1 MEEGTDNN
9 PGMET
14 LGRDARAGIARQLT
28 GDLWCIGCGYNL
40 RGLSIREMCPE
51 CGVPVRATIL
61 GVIDPKAHEL
71 TPLKR
76 PKLVGVGLV
85 AWAVGLWLATAAVGV
100 MRGAEILREMAQV
113 RWWTGWAPVLGMAGL
128 VISGLGAMT
137 LIRPHRRVGRL
148 EAVRAAL
155 GVAAYFPLVSI
166 YYSIYARLDLTSP
179 TPFLEPGPLEVERSA
194 LRLGLFV
201 FVILLI
207 WGLRD
212 QVRGLALRSV
222 VVRTGRVDRQSMMA
236 VLASFGVAAAG
247 DVLHVLSGVIGGSA
261 AGLVAT
267 VGTVLLAVGSVL
279 VLVGVSN
286 IVLDAVRLWP
296 IIVRSGVGLTDVLE
310 DNAARARRTGQ
321 A

>member
-1 MEEGTDNN
+1 MPNGQESGHES
-9 PGMET
+9 PGV
-14 LGRDARAGIARQLT
+14 IARQLT

-40 RGLSIREMCPE
+40 RGLSIRELCPE
-51 CGVPVRATIL
+51 CAMPVRATIL

-76 PKLVGVGLV
+76 PRMVGLGLI
-85 AWAVGLWLATAAVGV
+85 AWASGLWIATMAVAV

-113 RWWTGWAPVLGMAGL
+113 RWWTGWAPMLGVLGL
-128 VISGLGAMT
+128 IVSGLGAAA

-155 GVAAYFPLVSI
+155 GVAAYFPLAFI
-166 YYSIYARLDLTSP
+166 YFSIYARLDSTSP
-179 TPFLEPGPLEVERSA
+179 TPFLEPGPLEVERAA
-194 LRLGLFV
+194 LRLGMFV
-201 FVILLI
+201 FVILLV
-207 WGLRD
+207 WGLRE

-236 VLASFGVAAAG
+236 VLASFGVAAGG
-247 DVLHVLSGVIGGSA
+247 DVLHVLAGVLGGGA

-286 IVLDAVRLWP
+286 IVLDALRLWP
-296 IIVRSGVGLTDVLE
+296 VIVRSGVGLQDVLE
-310 DNAARARRTGQ
+310 DNAARARRVGPV
-321 A
+321 